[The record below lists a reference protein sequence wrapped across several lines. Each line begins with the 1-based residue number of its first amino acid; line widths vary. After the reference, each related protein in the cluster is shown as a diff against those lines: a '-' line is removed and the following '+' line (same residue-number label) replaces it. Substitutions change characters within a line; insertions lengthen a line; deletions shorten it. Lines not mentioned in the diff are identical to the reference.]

1 MAGDVE
7 RIPGP
12 GRWPLAVR
20 AGQFLFLSGQLPFE
34 PTTGQLVAGYDDLP
48 PEGRWPRTGSLLVDG
63 QEGPMAAQVWWIYDR
78 ISSTLRQLGSSLEDV
93 LLLTGW
99 LADFRQW
106 PVMNRIRQR
115 TFGEGHYPP
124 STTFQVPG
132 LGADGAV
139 ALFETFALAEGPL
152 RKEPVGSGHQV
163 GYYYPGAKVGDL
175 IFLAG
180 EVPADPE
187 RGLVVRSY
195 GDLDAEGQ
203 ALATGQIGPDG
214 WEGRIRAQA
223 WFVYQRIQ
231 GLLEANGSSL
241 RHVVKQNVYLR
252 DPRDYPAFEGISRQV
267 LGDRLPAT
275 TVVQVDEYGHR
286 DFALEVEVVAV
297 TADAPAPTRVEVA
310 SVPALG
316 PGFPLA
322 VAAAPFVCLSGQLP
336 LDPAS
341 PGTIVSDTPAG
352 GGLPELA
359 ARQTTQVYAH
369 ARAILAE
376 VGLGLEALVR
386 QVIYVA
392 DPTVLSAVESV
403 AAAATGDAPPAT
415 TLVQVRSLWPRPALV
430 QIDFTAYAPAGES
443 P

>member
-1 MAGDVE
+1 MVGVE

-20 AGQFLFLSGQLPFE
+20 AGQFLFLSGQLPID

-48 PEGRWPRTGSLLVDG
+48 PEGRWTQTGSLLVDS
-63 QEGPMAAQVWWIYDR
+63 QEGAMAAQVWWTYDR
-78 ISSTLRQLGSSLEDV
+78 IGSTLRQLGSSLDDV

-99 LADFRQW
+99 LGDFRQW

-132 LGADGAV
+132 VGADGAV
-139 ALFETFALAEGPL
+139 ALFEVFALGQGPL
-152 RKEPVGSGHQV
+152 RKEPVGSARQV

-180 EVPADPE
+180 EVPADAE
-187 RGLVVRSY
+187 RGLVVRGY
-195 GDLDAEGQ
+195 ADLDAEGQ

-231 GLLEANGSSL
+231 RLLEANGSSL
-241 RHVVKQNVYLR
+241 RHIVKQNVYLR
-252 DPRDYPAFEGISRQV
+252 DPRDYPAFEGISRRV
-267 LGDRLPAT
+267 LGDRLPAI
-275 TVVQVDEYGHR
+275 TVVHVDEYGHR

-297 TADAPAPTRVEVA
+297 TVDGPPPQRLQAA

-322 VAAAPFVCLSGQLP
+322 VAAGPFVYLSGQLP

-341 PGTIVSDTPAG
+341 PGAIVSDTPAG

-359 ARQTTQVYAH
+359 ARQTAQVYAN

-376 VGLGLEALVR
+376 VGLGLDALVR

-392 DPTVLSAVESV
+392 DPAVVAAIESV
-403 AAAATGDAPPAT
+403 AAATTRDAPPAT
-415 TLVQVRSLWPRPALV
+415 TLVQVRSVWPRPALV
-430 QIDFTAYAPAGES
+430 KIEFTAYAPAGES
-443 P
+443 C